1 MQLQTSPQQL
11 GTVPNRINTTE
22 QGTQIKAC
30 ISNTKSIHF
39 QILKCTDQG
48 KRIKECNFKLR
59 PNNPQQFPT
68 RAGSTQQIGTVPIS
82 PEQIKEYRSRHAF
95 IK

>member
-11 GTVPNRINTTE
+11 GRVPNRINTTE

-30 ISNTKSIHF
+30 ISNMKSMHF
-39 QILKCTDQG
+39 QTLKCTDQG
-48 KRIKECNFKLR
+48 KRIKECNSKHR

-68 RAGSTQQIGTVPIS
+68 RAGSTQQLGTVPIS